1 MYRIEKE
8 RLADL
13 SERDAFAERM
23 KQRDQENTR
32 KILERSDKK
41 VYTCSY
47 ITIQAECLCPLLHP
61 IWIFFILYIP
71 VEVVYFTSVVNGLQ
85 KGRPCKH
92 EEVIVW

>member
-1 MYRIEKE
+1 MTIIPYVALCDITLSFCDEFKYRIEKE

-41 VYTCSY
+41 VNCCQYEVDMTFYLPVCTCSKV
-47 ITIQAECLCPLLHP
+47 C
-61 IWIFFILYIP
+61 
-71 VEVVYFTSVVNGLQ
+71 GL
-85 KGRPCKH
+85 R
-92 EEVIVW
+92 EVIVWH